1 VFDTSVFRAPLRRSS
16 LRKVARLAVVP
27 LLSGGLL
34 ASGLATTPA
43 QASPAV
49 VTGATSASAFKPF
62 GYGSRGASVLAVQRV
77 LGVTPA
83 TGYFGPLTLAA
94 VKRFQAWKRLP
105 VTGVVDA
112 ATWIQLVYYARAKAA
127 AYWASRKTP
136 GSAAFGAA
144 VLATARATAAGARY
158 SYGSRGPKSFDCS
171 GFVGYVY
178 QRAVGIT
185 LPRTSSSMRSATKA
199 ISSSSVRPGDLVF
212 VYNGGGGRV
221 GHVAIYAGG
230 GYWWEASNPRTG
242 VGLHRAWSRSVSYG
256 RA

>member
-1 VFDTSVFRAPLRRSS
+1 
-16 LRKVARLAVVP
+16 
-27 LLSGGLL
+27 
-34 ASGLATTPA
+34 
-43 QASPAV
+43 
-49 VTGATSASAFKPF
+49 
-62 GYGSRGASVLAVQRV
+62 V

-94 VKRFQAWKRLP
+94 VKRFQAWEAVAVDRCRRRRHVDPARVLRAGQGRCLLGVAQDPRL
-105 VTGVVDA
+105 GR
-112 ATWIQLVYYARAKAA
+112 L
-127 AYWASRKTP
+127 
-136 GSAAFGAA
+136 GAA